1 MIYCNINYLW
11 VHICNFYMTAAV
23 LWFALKW
30 CFGTLSVLH
39 LILELQEIFASL
51 ICLKPL
57 INVQQLTYYNRML
70 LFGLWNIL
78 GGLICSKRPKSIGLA
93 SFAYRNASLLPI
105 LWFESFKWC
114 SSHITDLWIDY
125 RIFFSILGW
134 DKHSYKKKA
143 YKKKKKKGIVT
154 KMIINEIKTIKREK
168 ASTPHP
174 TQNN

>member
-1 MIYCNINYLW
+1 
-11 VHICNFYMTAAV
+11 MTAAV

-143 YKKKKKKGIVT
+143 YKKKKKKRHSYKKDNKWNKDNQT
-154 KMIINEIKTIKREK
+154 RK
-168 ASTPHP
+168 SLHPPPHP
-174 TQNN
+174 KQLG

>member
-1 MIYCNINYLW
+1 M

-143 YKKKKKKGIVT
+143 YKKKKKKRHSYKKDNKWNKDNQT
-154 KMIINEIKTIKREK
+154 RK
-168 ASTPHP
+168 SLHPPPHP
-174 TQNN
+174 KQLG